1 MIIIENN
8 AKLTKIV
15 EKYVILQSQIFLD
28 MWILLA
34 IASAL
39 CLGVYDIFKK
49 LSLNGN
55 NVLTV
60 LFFNTLFGAL
70 LMSPIIFIG
79 LSHGEIGL
87 GGTVVGHFHILI
99 KSAIVLSSWLFG
111 YFGLKHLPLTIAGP
125 INATRPVMVLVGAM
139 LIFGERLN
147 LMQWGGVILG
157 ISSLFLISRIG
168 AKEGISIKNNR
179 WLWLSFGAMITGAMS
194 GLYDKYLLRQ
204 YDPLEVQAWY
214 SFYQL
219 VIMGVTITII
229 KRVKRDTTPF
239 QWRWTIPCIALFLT
253 IADIAYFYSLSLEG
267 SMISVVSM
275 IRRGSVIVSFL
286 FGVVMLREKNIKL
299 KLIDLSILL
308 VGLAL
313 LVLGSQ

>member
-1 MIIIENN
+1 
-8 AKLTKIV
+8 
-15 EKYVILQSQIFLD
+15 

-34 IASAL
+34 VASAL

-60 LFFNTLFGAL
+60 LFFNTAFGAL
-70 LMSPIIFIG
+70 LMSPVIIEG
-79 LSHGEIGL
+79 LINGCVGL
-87 GGTVVGHFHILI
+87 GETSMGHFHILI
-99 KSAIVLSSWLFG
+99 KSFIVLSSWLCG

-125 INATRPVMVLVGAM
+125 INATRPVMVLIGAM

-147 LMQWGGVILG
+147 LLQWGGVILG
-157 ISSLFLISRIG
+157 ISSLYLISRIG
-168 AKEGISIKNNR
+168 RKEGISIKHNR
-179 WLWLSFGAMITGAMS
+179 WLWLSFGAMVMGAVS

-214 SFYQL
+214 SFYQF
-219 VIMGVTITII
+219 VIMGITIAII

-253 IADIAYFYSLSLEG
+253 IADIAYFYSLSLDD
-267 SMISVVSM
+267 SLIAVVSM

-286 FGVVMLREKNIKL
+286 FGVIMLHEKNVKL
-299 KLIDLSILL
+299 KIIDLSILL
-308 VGLAL
+308 VGLIL
-313 LVLGSQ
+313 LVIGSN

>member
-87 GGTVVGHFHILI
+87 GGTAVAHFHILI

-147 LMQWGGVILG
+147 LLQWGGVILG

-219 VIMGVTITII
+219 VIMGVTIAII

-253 IADIAYFYSLSLEG
+253 IADIAYFYSLSLES

>member
-1 MIIIENN
+1 
-8 AKLTKIV
+8 
-15 EKYVILQSQIFLD
+15 
-28 MWILLA
+28 MWIILA

-39 CLGVYDIFKK
+39 CLGVYDVFKK

-70 LMSPIIFIG
+70 LMSPIIVQCLMNG
-79 LSHGEIGL
+79 SIGL
-87 GGTVVGHFHILI
+87 GDTVTGHFHILI
-99 KSAIVLSSWLFG
+99 KSFIVLSSWLFG
-111 YFGLKHLPLTIAGP
+111 YFGLKHLPITIAGP
-125 INATRPVMVLVGAM
+125 INATRPVMVLIGAM
-139 LIFGERLN
+139 LIFGEQLN

-168 AKEGISIKNNR
+168 GKEGFSIKNNQ
-179 WLWLSFGAMITGAMS
+179 WLWLSFGAMITGAIS

-204 YDPLEVQAWY
+204 YEPLEVQAWY
-214 SFYQL
+214 SFYQC
-219 VIMGVTITII
+219 VIMGITIAII

-253 IADIAYFYSLSLEG
+253 IADIAYFYSLSFDD

-286 FGVVMLREKNIKL
+286 YGVFALREKNVKL
-299 KLIDLSILL
+299 KIIDLSILL
-308 VGLAL
+308 IGLVL

>member
-1 MIIIENN
+1 
-8 AKLTKIV
+8 
-15 EKYVILQSQIFLD
+15 
-28 MWILLA
+28 MWIILA

-39 CLGVYDIFKK
+39 CLGVYDVFKK

-70 LMSPIIFIG
+70 LMSPIIVQCLMNG
-79 LSHGEIGL
+79 SIGL
-87 GGTVVGHFHILI
+87 GDTVTGHFHILI
-99 KSAIVLSSWLFG
+99 KSFIVLSSWLFG
-111 YFGLKHLPLTIAGP
+111 YFGLKHLPITIAGP
-125 INATRPVMVLVGAM
+125 INATRPVMVLIGAM
-139 LIFGERLN
+139 LIFDEQLN

-168 AKEGISIKNNR
+168 GKEGFSIKNNQ
-179 WLWLSFGAMITGAMS
+179 WLWLSFGAMITGAIS

-204 YDPLEVQAWY
+204 YEPLEVQAWY
-214 SFYQL
+214 SFYQC
-219 VIMGVTITII
+219 VIMGITIAII
-229 KRVKRDTTPF
+229 KRAKRDATPF

-253 IADIAYFYSLSLEG
+253 IADIAYFYSLSFDD

-286 FGVVMLREKNIKL
+286 YGVFALREKNVKL
-299 KLIDLSILL
+299 KIIDLSILL
-308 VGLAL
+308 IGLVL

>member
-1 MIIIENN
+1 
-8 AKLTKIV
+8 
-15 EKYVILQSQIFLD
+15 

-34 IASAL
+34 VASAL

-60 LFFNTLFGAL
+60 LFFNTAFGAL
-70 LMSPIIFIG
+70 LMSPVIIEG
-79 LSHGEIGL
+79 LINGSVGL
-87 GGTVVGHFHILI
+87 GETSMGHFHILI
-99 KSAIVLSSWLFG
+99 KSFIVLSSWLCG

-125 INATRPVMVLVGAM
+125 INATRPVMVLIGAM

-147 LMQWGGVILG
+147 LLQWGGVILG
-157 ISSLFLISRIG
+157 ISSLYLISRIG
-168 AKEGISIKNNR
+168 RKEGISIKHNR
-179 WLWLSFGAMITGAMS
+179 WLWLSFGAMVMGAVS

-214 SFYQL
+214 SFYQF
-219 VIMGVTITII
+219 VIMGITIAII

-253 IADIAYFYSLSLEG
+253 IADIAYFYSLSLAD
-267 SMISVVSM
+267 SLIAVVSM

-286 FGVVMLREKNIKL
+286 FGVIMLHEKNVKL
-299 KLIDLSILL
+299 KIIDLSILL
-308 VGLAL
+308 VGLIL
-313 LVLGSQ
+313 LVIGSN

>member
-1 MIIIENN
+1 
-8 AKLTKIV
+8 
-15 EKYVILQSQIFLD
+15 
-28 MWILLA
+28 MWIILA

-70 LMSPIIFIG
+70 LMSPIIVQCLMNG
-79 LSHGEIGL
+79 SIGL
-87 GGTVVGHFHILI
+87 GDTVTGHFHILI
-99 KSAIVLSSWLFG
+99 KSFIVLSSWLFG
-111 YFGLKHLPLTIAGP
+111 YFGLKHLPITIAGP
-125 INATRPVMVLVGAM
+125 INATRPVMVLIGAM
-139 LIFGERLN
+139 LIFGEQLN

-168 AKEGISIKNNR
+168 GKEGFSIKNNQ
-179 WLWLSFGAMITGAMS
+179 WLWLSFGAMITGAIS

-204 YDPLEVQAWY
+204 YEPLEVQAWY
-214 SFYQL
+214 SFYQC
-219 VIMGVTITII
+219 VIMGITIAII

-253 IADIAYFYSLSLEG
+253 IADIAYFYSLSFDD

-286 FGVVMLREKNIKL
+286 YGVFALREKNVKL
-299 KLIDLSILL
+299 KIIDLSILL
-308 VGLAL
+308 IGLVL

>member
-1 MIIIENN
+1 
-8 AKLTKIV
+8 
-15 EKYVILQSQIFLD
+15 
-28 MWILLA
+28 MWIILA

-39 CLGVYDIFKK
+39 CLGVYDVFKK

-70 LMSPIIFIG
+70 LMSPIIVQCLMNG
-79 LSHGEIGL
+79 SIGL
-87 GGTVVGHFHILI
+87 GDTVTGHFHILI
-99 KSAIVLSSWLFG
+99 KSFIVLSSWLFG
-111 YFGLKHLPLTIAGP
+111 YFGLKHLPITIAGP
-125 INATRPVMVLVGAM
+125 INATRPVMVLIGAM
-139 LIFGERLN
+139 LIFGEQLN
-147 LMQWGGVILG
+147 LMQWGGVVLG

-168 AKEGISIKNNR
+168 GKEGFSIKNNQ
-179 WLWLSFGAMITGAMS
+179 WLWLSFGAMITGAIS

-204 YDPLEVQAWY
+204 YEPLEVQAWY
-214 SFYQL
+214 SFYQC
-219 VIMGVTITII
+219 VIMGITIAII

-239 QWRWTIPCIALFLT
+239 QWRWTIPCIAIFLT
-253 IADIAYFYSLSLEG
+253 IADIAYFYSLSFDD

-286 FGVVMLREKNIKL
+286 YGVFALREKNVKL
-299 KLIDLSILL
+299 KIIDLSILL
-308 VGLAL
+308 IGLLL

>member
-1 MIIIENN
+1 
-8 AKLTKIV
+8 
-15 EKYVILQSQIFLD
+15 

-139 LIFGERLN
+139 LVFGERLN
-147 LMQWGGVILG
+147 LLQWGGVILG
-157 ISSLFLISRIG
+157 ISSLLLISRIG

-219 VIMGVTITII
+219 VIMGITIAII

>member
-1 MIIIENN
+1 
-8 AKLTKIV
+8 
-15 EKYVILQSQIFLD
+15 
-28 MWILLA
+28 MWIILA

-60 LFFNTLFGAL
+60 LFFNTMFGAL
-70 LMSPIIFIG
+70 LMSPIIVQCLMNG
-79 LSHGEIGL
+79 SIGL
-87 GGTVVGHFHILI
+87 GDTETGHFHILI
-99 KSAIVLSSWLFG
+99 KSFIVLSSWLFG
-111 YFGLKHLPLTIAGP
+111 YFGMKHLPITIAGP
-125 INATRPVMVLVGAM
+125 INATRPVMVLIGAM
-139 LIFGERLN
+139 LIFGEQLN

-168 AKEGISIKNNR
+168 GKEGFSIKNNQ
-179 WLWLSFGAMITGAMS
+179 WLWLSFGAMITGAIS

-204 YDPLEVQAWY
+204 YEPLEVQAWY
-214 SFYQL
+214 SFYQCM
-219 VIMGVTITII
+219 IMGITIAII
-229 KRVKRDTTPF
+229 KRVKRDATPF

-253 IADIAYFYSLSLEG
+253 IADIAYFYSLSFDD

-286 FGVVMLREKNIKL
+286 YGVFALREKNVKL
-299 KLIDLSILL
+299 KIIDLSILL
-308 VGLAL
+308 IGLVL